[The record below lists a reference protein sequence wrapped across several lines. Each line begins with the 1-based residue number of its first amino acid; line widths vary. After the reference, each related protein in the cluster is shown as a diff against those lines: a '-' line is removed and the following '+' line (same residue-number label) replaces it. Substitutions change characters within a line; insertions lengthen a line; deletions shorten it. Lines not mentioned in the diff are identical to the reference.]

1 MRTYHSFPLPLIFRQ
16 ILVVTVLVFCA
27 TGSLLSQI
35 FVGDA
40 SINITAGT
48 VLFSTGDVTN
58 TGSSTLTNEGTLIT
72 LGDIINSGT
81 ATLQGD
87 SQYTLEGDWTNSATF
102 IAGNS
107 IVTFEGTANS
117 TVTSGADTF
126 YKVELSKTTA
136 DLLLADGMAITND
149 LHFVSDN
156 NKIFLAENELTFG
169 ASATVTSYDENEYI
183 VTGGIG
189 EVKKTDLGTREFV
202 FPVGFNA
209 STYNPLTLVQS
220 FSGAVDEF
228 GVRVLENALADGGS
242 GLALTEGVV
251 DASWK
256 VTEAVAGGSDLTL
269 TAQWAGSDELI
280 GFDRND
286 SGISRYDGTG
296 WDLTNVDAGAA
307 AGTDPYTHT
316 RSGFEEIGFFAVGS
330 EALLNRLVVG
340 LKVFLEGPF
349 SSGLMGDELRTFSLI
364 PTTEPY
370 TVHSGFTHFGRG
382 GGETVD
388 PSVLTITG
396 SNAIVDWVFL
406 ELRNGT
412 ASSNILDTRSALI
425 QRDGDI
431 VDTDGTSP
439 VAFLGMADDGYYVAI
454 RHRNHLGVRSATP
467 LTLPQAAPPYDFST
481 GLSQVWTDPLNSSN
495 PPMQDLDGTSFGL
508 FQADVNGSGT
518 VNVADLFLTRDQS
531 TPNQNTVYLGTD
543 INLNGNVNL
552 ADVFL
557 VRTQSIPN
565 KSEHLD

>member
-1 MRTYHSFPLPLIFRQ
+1 MKNLLFS
-16 ILVVTVLVFCA
+16 ILLVFCV
-27 TGSLLSQI
+27 TGSVLSQI

-40 SINITAGT
+40 MINITAGT
-48 VLFSTGDVTN
+48 VIYSVGEITN
-58 TGSSTLTNEGTLIT
+58 TDNSTFINEGTLIT
-72 LGDIINSGT
+72 LGDIINSNT

-87 SQYTLEGDWTNSATF
+87 GQYTIEGDWTNSATF
-102 IAGNS
+102 DAGIS
-107 IVTFEGTANS
+107 TVTFEGATNS
-117 TVTSGADTF
+117 TVTSGGDAF

-136 DLLLADGMAITND
+136 DLLLADGMSITND
-149 LHFVSDN
+149 LNFASDDNKVLIGN
-156 NKIFLAENELTFG
+156 NDLTFG
-169 ASATVTSYDENEYI
+169 TSATVTSYDENKYI
-183 VTGGIG
+183 ITGGTG
-189 EVKKTDLGTREFV
+189 EVKKADLGIREFV

-209 STYNPLTLVQS
+209 STYNPLTLAQS
-220 FSGAVDEF
+220 LSGTVDEF
-228 GVRVLENALADGGS
+228 GVRVLENVLANGGT

-251 DASWK
+251 DASWE

-269 TAQWAGSDELI
+269 TAQWAGSDELT

-296 WDLTNVDAGAA
+296 WDLTNADAGVA
-307 AGTDPYTHT
+307 AGADPYTRT
-316 RSGFEEIGFFAVGS
+316 RSGVTDVGFFAVGS
-330 EALLNRLVVG
+330 EALLTRLVVE
-340 LKVFLEGPF
+340 LKAFLEGPF
-349 SSGLMGDELRTFSLI
+349 ASGLMGDALRTFSLI

-370 TVHSGFTHFGRG
+370 TVLSGFTHFGRG
-382 GGETVD
+382 GGEMVD
-388 PSVLTITG
+388 PSVFTITG

-406 ELRNGT
+406 ELRKGA

-431 VDTDGTSP
+431 VDVDGISP

-467 LTLPQAAPPYDFST
+467 LTLPLATPPYDFST

-495 PPMQDLDGTSFGL
+495 PPMQDLDGTSYGL
-508 FQADVNGSGT
+508 FQADVNSSGT

-543 INLNGNVNL
+543 VNMNGNVNL

-557 VRTQSIPN
+557 VRTQSTPN